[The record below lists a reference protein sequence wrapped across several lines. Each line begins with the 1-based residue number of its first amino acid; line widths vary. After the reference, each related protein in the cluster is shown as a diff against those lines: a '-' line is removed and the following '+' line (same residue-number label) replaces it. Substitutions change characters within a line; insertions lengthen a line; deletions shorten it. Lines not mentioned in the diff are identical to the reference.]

1 MVPSGHAPSRFGGQ
15 RGLKGAASLVPRLPV
30 LLSSEG
36 MRVLFADTI
45 DPSSVRAL
53 TEEGH
58 ECVSEPALTSD
69 DLPARIG
76 GFQALVVRSTKVTAA
91 AVEAADAL
99 ELIVRAGAGTNTIDV
114 QAASEVGI
122 YVTNVPGRNAIAVA
136 ELTMGLLLAIDR
148 RIPDNVAD
156 LRAGEW
162 NKATYGKADG
172 VFGKVMGIVG
182 LGEIGFAVA
191 ERARAFGMTVL
202 AIRKDREDAAEER
215 IRTLGI
221 ELVDSLDELVTASD
235 VVSVH
240 VPAAPETESMFD
252 ARVLGMMR
260 EDAILLNTSR
270 GNVIDERAL
279 LEALESRDL
288 RAGLDV
294 YPGEPGSGSTAWS
307 SPLAQHPRVV
317 GTHHIGAST
326 AQAQKAVADGVVEII
341 EAYGRG
347 EILNCVNLAPTRLG
361 THTLHVR
368 HLDRVGVLAGV
379 FDILRRRDLNVEQME
394 NRVFEGRNAAVAT
407 IDVVGDVGPDLI
419 AALETLDDVIHVSA
433 VPTEHRPT

>member
-1 MVPSGHAPSRFGGQ
+1 MR
-15 RGLKGAASLVPRLPV
+15 AASI
-30 LLSSEG
+30 LLSIQG
-36 MRVLFADTI
+36 MRVLFADSI
-45 DPSSVRAL
+45 DPSTGDAL
-53 TEEGH
+53 KALGH
-58 ECVSEPALTSD
+58 ECVSEPALGSD
-69 DLPARIG
+69 DLPGRIG

-91 AVEAADAL
+91 TVEAADAL

-114 QAASEVGI
+114 RAASEVGI

-156 LRAGEW
+156 LRAGTW
-162 NKATYGKADG
+162 DKATYGKADG
-172 VFGKVMGIVG
+172 VFGKVIGIVG
-182 LGEIGFAVA
+182 LGDIGFAVA

-202 AIRKDREDAAEER
+202 AIRKDREDEAEER
-215 IRTLGI
+215 IKALGI
-221 ELVDSLDELVTASD
+221 ELVESLDELVAASD
-235 VVSVH
+235 VLSVH
-240 VPAAPETESMFD
+240 VPAAPETESLID
-252 ARVLGMMR
+252 ARVLGSMK
-260 EDAILLNTSR
+260 EGAILLNTSR
-270 GNVIDERAL
+270 GNVVDEDAL
-279 LEALESRDL
+279 LDALETRGL

-294 YPGEPGSGSTAWS
+294 YPGEPGSGSTSWS
-307 SPLAQHPRVV
+307 SALAQHPRVV

-347 EILNCVNLAPTRLG
+347 EIVNCVNLAPTRLG

-368 HLDRVGVLAGV
+368 HFDRVGVLAGV

-419 AALETLDDVIHVSA
+419 EALTALDDVIHVSA

>member
-1 MVPSGHAPSRFGGQ
+1 
-15 RGLKGAASLVPRLPV
+15 
-30 LLSSEG
+30 
-36 MRVLFADTI
+36 MRVLFADAI
-45 DPSSVRAL
+45 DPSTGEAL
-53 TEEGH
+53 KDLGH
-58 ECVSEPALTSD
+58 ECVPEPALTSD
-69 DLPARIG
+69 DLADRIG

-91 AVEAADAL
+91 AIEAADAL

-156 LRAGEW
+156 LRAGTW

-172 VFGKVMGIVG
+172 LFGKVIGIVG

-191 ERARAFGMTVL
+191 ERARAFGMTVR
-202 AIRKDREDAAEER
+202 AIRKDREEAAEER
-215 IRTLGI
+215 IQDLGI
-221 ELVDSLDELVTASD
+221 ELVDSLDELVATSD
-235 VVSVH
+235 VVSIH
-240 VPAAPETESMFD
+240 VPAAEETASLFD
-252 ARVLGMMR
+252 ARLLGTMK
-260 EDAILLNTSR
+260 EGAILLNTSR
-270 GNVIDERAL
+270 GNVVDEDAL
-279 LEALESRDL
+279 LDALETRGL

-294 YPGEPGSGSTAWS
+294 YPGEPGSSSTSWS
-307 SPLAQHPRVV
+307 SPLTRHPRVV

-326 AQAQKAVADGVVEII
+326 AQAQRAVADGVVEII

-368 HLDRVGVLAGV
+368 HFDRVGVLAGV

-419 AALETLDDVIHVSA
+419 AALEALADVIHVSA
-433 VPTEHRPT
+433 VPTERRPT

>member
-1 MVPSGHAPSRFGGQ
+1 
-15 RGLKGAASLVPRLPV
+15 
-30 LLSSEG
+30 
-36 MRVLFADTI
+36 MRVLLADAI
-45 DPSSVRAL
+45 DATTSVVL
-53 TEEGH
+53 GDLGH
-58 ECVSEPALTSD
+58 ECVSEPTLASD
-69 DLPARIG
+69 DLPDRIG

-114 QAASEVGI
+114 QAASELGI

-156 LRAGEW
+156 LRAGKW
-162 NKATYGKADG
+162 NKTTYGKADG
-172 VFGKVMGIVG
+172 VYGKVIGIVG

-202 AIRKDREDAAEER
+202 AIQKDREDEAEER
-215 IRTLGI
+215 IHAIDI
-221 ELVDSLDELVTASD
+221 ELVDSLDELVAASD
-235 VVSVH
+235 IVSVH

-260 EDAILLNTSR
+260 EGAILLNTSR
-270 GNVIDERAL
+270 GNVIDEAAL
-279 LEALESRDL
+279 LEALESRGL

-294 YPGEPGSGSTAWS
+294 YPGEPGTGSTSWS

-326 AQAQKAVADGVVEII
+326 AQAQRAVADGVVEII

-347 EILNCVNLAPTRLG
+347 EIVNCVNLAPTRLG
-361 THTLHVR
+361 TNTLHVR
-368 HLDRVGVLAGV
+368 HFDRVGVLAGV

-407 IDVVGDVGPDLI
+407 IDVVGDVGGDLI
-419 AALETLDDVIHVSA
+419 EALSALDDVIHVSA

>member
-1 MVPSGHAPSRFGGQ
+1 
-15 RGLKGAASLVPRLPV
+15 
-30 LLSSEG
+30 
-36 MRVLFADTI
+36 MRVLFADAI
-45 DPSSVRAL
+45 DPSTAEAL
-53 TEEGH
+53 TDRGH
-58 ECVSEPALTSD
+58 DCVSDPKLSAD
-69 DLPARIG
+69 DLPGRIA

-91 AVEAADAL
+91 AIEAADAL

-148 RIPDNVAD
+148 RIPDGVAD
-156 LRAGEW
+156 LRAGTW
-162 NKATYGKADG
+162 DKATYGKADG

-182 LGEIGFAVA
+182 LGDIGFAVA

-202 AIRKDREDAAEER
+202 AIRKDREDEAEER
-215 IRTLGI
+215 IRDLGI
-221 ELVDSLDELVTASD
+221 ELVDSLDELVATSD

-240 VPAAPETESMFD
+240 VPAAPETESMID
-252 ARVLGMMR
+252 GRLLGSMK
-260 EDAILLNTSR
+260 EGAILLNTSR
-270 GNVIDERAL
+270 GNVVAEDAL
-279 LEALESRDL
+279 LEALETRGL

-294 YPGEPGSGSTAWS
+294 YPSEPGSGSASWS
-307 SPLAQHPRVV
+307 SALAQHPRVV

-341 EAYGRG
+341 DAFVRG

-368 HLDRVGVLAGV
+368 HFDRVGVLAGV

-419 AALETLDDVIHVSA
+419 AALEGLTDVIHVSA
-433 VPTEHRPT
+433 VPTDRRPS